1 MLSVEDFVSQISSS
15 RQTFQTF
22 IADKRLTRQEVQTLQ
37 QAYHKENPQATE
49 AQFEKWMAD
58 SLTGKTGSQ
67 DALATLQQLKSGKSD
82 SVLLFFEDNAPE
94 PPKGK
99 AAPVQVRVEGLQLTD
114 KNGFEQRSLD
124 DLTGSIKKVD
134 VTLSHDFVQQIAQG
148 VVDAL
153 PFGKHKA
160 EVTYVAGK
168 DGGSGHHQ
176 IRVGGFHIADLRS
189 DKGRLFLEYG
199 SQPQPGMVAPRLDQT
214 PDLITQSLS
223 QAWNWVGEQANN
235 AFDATV
241 ASVGQDPK
249 AVRQSISDTVD
260 GAVDWSRDKA
270 AEGVA
275 WAVGMKPED
284 MRKIFENGKLQ
295 VDAGSGIQSDI
306 DLDWDSEQNRVYINP
321 GNLSLNGKDLAG
333 AGSILEGS
341 RVTLTPEKPQ
351 LEILPDGRVRISSE
365 NAGLSGGTGP
375 ESPAADTPD
384 MAKLRPTD
392 APPDRLT
399 LNSAEAEIR
408 SDGQRTSLEVTEA
421 EGTLQAAGVLTDERI
436 QVLKKQIDDALAAVD
451 KKLAEYGIDRASLA
465 KIFSQVPSDL
475 LKSLLSSTNQ
485 GELAKTAANLGID
498 PTQLG
503 QFVAFLQEQ
512 PVQGLLGDLQKLT
525 GTLASNTQ
533 LQGNLSFKLDR
544 LNLESSSQ
552 GLLLQLQGLDLK
564 ALISS
569 KTPSGTQAE
578 TSVSAQLT
586 SGALSSSDN
595 TPPQLK
601 TGQAKMALEATISE
615 AQPPFE
621 TRLQAFVQDLNGR
634 SNPKAYLTPKGITP
648 GRSGL
653 TIQTVKDLLG
663 KLTPAEWQRV
673 ASGDDKSVQ
682 SLAAEK
688 NLQPNY
694 LLYMR
699 KYFQDQG
706 MNAPEQ
712 SKVTAT
718 AGLQAFSHS
727 ASETGIEKP
736 EASLRV
742 TTSANGQ
749 VTSEAG
755 ASLSA
760 TEVKLNPKEAAIQ
773 AAAKLMGFRIEMA
786 QKPAKELLTPQGLSA
801 GKTGLSYET
810 VRGIMAKVTDAEWR
824 ALAKMEPPA
833 RSEFAQRK
841 GIQPNYLDYLRDYF
855 QKNGMLPA
863 AAVASHVQL
872 EADAKVRRS
881 EGTTSSQVSAE
892 ATRVSAS
899 PEMIAAQGIE
909 AQGKLDTPGADVA
922 VKLSQGTLGASAE
935 RIMASGQLGPATVTT
950 ENGKFTVNQGQIWGA
965 ATPDAGLAVDAK
977 ADWSLDTRG
986 EKARTQLNGNTHL
999 AIGEGELQGS
1009 ETTQLGGTSRIKS
1022 DELMRLAKN
1031 HPDLQAFL
1039 KLLGTQFRLNNESV
1053 TVALKDSS
1061 LITGDKGKVNY
1072 DLQLGVQ
1079 KVETSLGPMDVQVR
1093 AANQG
1098 VSGNVTF
1105 SPNQMAVAWIN
1116 GLVSEALKKP
1126 TQTTL
1131 NQGRI
1136 EVKFDHS
1143 VVSDIVIGARITG
1156 DQVEIKVDQAKLF
1169 GFLDL
1174 DFIRGSARDTVLE
1187 QLQKMRISRA
1197 SGKGETTVTLP
1208 VQALMAQAL
1217 GPEAAGR
1224 TTLKPT
1230 LGSDNRLRV
1239 AFDYRP

>member
-1 MLSVEDFVSQISSS
+1 MLSVEDFVTQISSS
-15 RQTFQTF
+15 RQTFQTL

-37 QAYHKENPQATE
+37 QAYQKENPQATE

-67 DALATLQQLKSGKSD
+67 DALATLQQLKSGKSE
-82 SVLLFFEDNAPE
+82 SVLLFFEDSAPE

-124 DLTGSIKKVD
+124 DLTGSIKKVE

-148 VVDAL
+148 VVDVL

-160 EVTYVAGK
+160 EVTYVPGK
-168 DGGSGHHQ
+168 EGAAGHHQ

-189 DKGRLFLEYG
+189 DQGRLFLEYG
-199 SQPQPGMVAPRLDQT
+199 SQPQPGIVAPRLDQT
-214 PDLITQSLS
+214 PDLITKGLS

-241 ASVGQDPK
+241 AGIGQDPK

-270 AEGVA
+270 AEGLA
-275 WAVGMKPED
+275 WAVGLKPED

-295 VDAGSGIQSDI
+295 VDAGSGIQSEI
-306 DLDWDSEQNRVYINP
+306 DLDWDSERNRVYINP

-333 AGSILEGS
+333 EGSVLEGS

-351 LEILPDGRVRISSE
+351 LDILPDGRVRIASE

-375 ESPAADTPD
+375 ESPAADVPD
-384 MAKLRPTD
+384 MAITRPAD
-392 APPDRLT
+392 APPDNLT
-399 LNSAEAEIR
+399 LDRAEAEIR

-421 EGTLQAAGVLTDERI
+421 EGTIQAAGVLTDERI
-436 QVLKKQIDDALAAVD
+436 QNLKKQIDDALTAVD
-451 KKLAEYGIDRASLA
+451 QKLAEYGIDRASLE
-465 KIFSQVPSDL
+465 KIFSQVPTDL

-533 LQGNLSFKLDR
+533 LQGSLSFKLGR
-544 LNLESSSQ
+544 LNLESSSK
-552 GLLLQLQGLDLK
+552 GLLMQLQGLDLK

-569 KTPSGTQAE
+569 QTPSGTQTEA
-578 TSVSAQLT
+578 SVSAQLA
-586 SGALSSSDN
+586 SGALSSAEN
-595 TPPQLK
+595 TSLQLK
-601 TGQAKMALEATISE
+601 ADQAKLALEATVSE
-615 AQPPFE
+615 AKSPFE
-621 TRLQAFVQDLNGR
+621 SRLKAFVQDLNGR

-663 KLTPAEWQRV
+663 KLTPAEWQKV

-727 ASETGIEKP
+727 ASETKFEKP
-736 EASLRV
+736 EAALRV
-742 TTSANGQ
+742 STSANGQ

-760 TEVKLNPKEAAIQ
+760 AEVKLNPNEAAIQ

-786 QKPAKELLTPQGLSA
+786 QKPAKELLTPHGLSA

-824 ALAKMEPPA
+824 ALAKMEPAA
-833 RSEFAQRK
+833 RSTFAQRK

-863 AAVASHVQL
+863 AAVASEVRL

-881 EGTTSSQVSAE
+881 DGTTSSQISAE

-950 ENGKFTVNQGQIWGA
+950 ENGNFTVNQGQIWGA

-1098 VSGNVTF
+1098 VRGNVIF

-1126 TQTTL
+1126 TQTAL

-1187 QLQKMRISRA
+1187 QLKKMGITRA
-1197 SGKGETTVTLP
+1197 SAKGETTVTLP